1 MTGRDHL
8 SPATP
13 QNQSGRRARL
23 SRNKDDSPIG
33 VALFVTAEEL
43 VMIGIDT
50 ATTEFVELRIANSEL
65 RISPVSPEDRQ

>member
-8 SPATP
+8 SPATS

-43 VMIGIDT
+43 AMIGIDT
-50 ATTEFVELRIANSEL
+50 VTTEFVELRIADGEL
-65 RISPVSPEDRQ
+65 RISPVTPEDRQ

>member
-1 MTGRDHL
+1 MTGHEHL

-23 SRNKDDSPIG
+23 SRNTDGSPIG

-43 VMIGIDT
+43 SMIGIDT
-50 ATTEFVELRIANSEL
+50 ATTEFVELRIADGEL
-65 RISPVSPEDRQ
+65 RISPVTPESRQ

>member
-8 SPATP
+8 SPATHRV
-13 QNQSGRRARL
+13 QSGRRARL

-50 ATTEFVELRIANSEL
+50 ATTEFVELRIANGEL
-65 RISPVSPEDRQ
+65 RISPVTPEDRQ